1 MYSFLFQKNYLE
13 KSCTFLN
20 KNILAKTIFKKNY
33 SLIYLIM
40 ICVFICS
47 LIKKKP
53 IVMELNFL
61 GTESKQQRQCVEL
74 SILYLSIIKFPVH
87 CKLYLGLYFL
97 NPTCFVIFSHN
108 LILIKLFIS
117 DWHFSDSVFAISK
130 ATECNVSGNC

>member
-1 MYSFLFQKNYLE
+1 
-13 KSCTFLN
+13 
-20 KNILAKTIFKKNY
+20 
-33 SLIYLIM
+33 
-40 ICVFICS
+40 
-47 LIKKKP
+47 
-53 IVMELNFL
+53 MELNFL

-108 LILIKLFIS
+108 LILIKLF
-117 DWHFSDSVFAISK
+117 SDSVFAISK